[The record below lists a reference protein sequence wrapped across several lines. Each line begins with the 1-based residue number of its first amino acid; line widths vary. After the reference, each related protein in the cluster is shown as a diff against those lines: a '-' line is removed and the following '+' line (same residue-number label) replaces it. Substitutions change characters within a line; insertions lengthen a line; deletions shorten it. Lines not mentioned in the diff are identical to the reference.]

1 MKTPS
6 QPRAIYYIV
15 AIQIWEYFSF
25 YGMRALLILY
35 LTHQLGFDD
44 SHAISLFSAYASL
57 VYVTPI
63 LGGWLADR
71 LLGNRTAVIA
81 GALLMTLGHVVLGVE
96 STSAWSLYVALAI
109 IICGYGLFKSN
120 ISCLLGELYA
130 HDDPRRDG
138 GFSLLY
144 AAGNVGSIAAP
155 ILGGWLADRLL
166 GNRTAVIAGALLM
179 TLGHVVLGVESTSAW
194 SLYVALAIIICGYG
208 LFKSN
213 ISCLLGELYAHDD
226 PRRDGGF
233 SLLYA
238 AGNVGSI
245 AAPIACG
252 LAAQWYGWHIGFA
265 LAGIGMFIGL
275 MIFLSGSRHFRHTR
289 GVDKPALR
297 AVKFVL
303 PTWGWLLVMLCLA
316 PVFFTLLL
324 QNNWSGYLLAIVCL
338 FAAQMVARIM
348 IKAPE
353 HRRALWQI
361 VLLMLAGTLFWVL
374 AQQGGS
380 SISLFID
387 HFVNRR
393 LLNWDVPTALFQSVN
408 AIAVMAAGVVLAWLM
423 RPEGSVRSVLRVWL
437 KFSFGLLLMGGG
449 FMLLAL
455 NARHGA
461 ADGQASMGMMVAGL
475 AMMGFAELFI
485 DPVAMAQIT
494 RLNMP
499 GVTGVLTGIYML
511 ATGAVANWLAGVVAQ
526 QTTESQI
533 SDTAIAAYQHFFAQM
548 GEWTL
553 GCVAVMVIIAFAA
566 ACSVGKRR
574 AAAGEITGGG
584 A

>member
-1 MKTPS
+1 MEF
-6 QPRAIYYIV
+6 V
-15 AIQIWEYFSF
+15 A
-25 YGMRALLILY
+25 
-35 LTHQLGFDD
+35 
-44 SHAISLFSAYASL
+44 
-57 VYVTPI
+57 
-63 LGGWLADR
+63 
-71 LLGNRTAVIA
+71 
-81 GALLMTLGHVVLGVE
+81 
-96 STSAWSLYVALAI
+96 VALAI
-109 IICGYGLFKSN
+109 IICGYGLFKS
-120 ISCLLGELYA
+120 IS
-130 HDDPRRDG
+130 
-138 GFSLLY
+138 
-144 AAGNVGSIAAP
+144 AACSANC
-155 ILGGWLADRLL
+155 
-166 GNRTAVIAGALLM
+166 
-179 TLGHVVLGVESTSAW
+179 TLTTTR
-194 SLYVALAIIICGYG
+194 VAC
-208 LFKSN
+208 
-213 ISCLLGELYAHDD
+213 
-226 PRRDGGF
+226 GGF

-275 MIFLSGSRHFRHTR
+275 MIFLKRQPPLRHTR

-297 AVKFVL
+297 AVKFRAADLGLAAGDAL
-303 PTWGWLLVMLCLA
+303 PGA
-316 PVFFTLLL
+316 GIFTLLL

-499 GVTGVLTGIYML
+499 GVTGVSDRDLCWPPARWPTGWRAWSPSKPPNRNQRYGDCRLSAFLRADGRMDP
-511 ATGAVANWLAGVVAQ
+511 
-526 QTTESQI
+526 S
-533 SDTAIAAYQHFFAQM
+533 AA
-548 GEWTL
+548 W
-553 GCVAVMVIIAFAA
+553 
-566 ACSVGKRR
+566 R
-574 AAAGEITGGG
+574 
-584 A
+584 

>member
-144 AAGNVGSIAAP
+144 AAG
-155 ILGGWLADRLL
+155 
-166 GNRTAVIAGALLM
+166 
-179 TLGHVVLGVESTSAW
+179 TSARLPRPSPADW
-194 SLYVALAIIICGYG
+194 RRSGTAG
-208 LFKSN
+208 
-213 ISCLLGELYAHDD
+213 ISAS
-226 PRRDGGF
+226 P
-233 SLLYA
+233 
-238 AGNVGSI
+238 
-245 AAPIACG
+245 
-252 LAAQWYGWHIGFA
+252 
-265 LAGIGMFIGL
+265 AGIGMFIGL

-511 ATGAVANWLAGVVAQ
+511 ATGAVATGWRAWSPSKPPNRKSAIRRLPP
-526 QTTESQI
+526 I
-533 SDTAIAAYQHFFAQM
+533 SISSRRWANGPSAA
-548 GEWTL
+548 W
-553 GCVAVMVIIAFAA
+553 
-566 ACSVGKRR
+566 R
-574 AAAGEITGGG
+574 
-584 A
+584 

>member
-57 VYVTPI
+57 VYVT
-63 LGGWLADR
+63 
-71 LLGNRTAVIA
+71 
-81 GALLMTLGHVVLGVE
+81 
-96 STSAWSLYVALAI
+96 
-109 IICGYGLFKSN
+109 
-120 ISCLLGELYA
+120 
-130 HDDPRRDG
+130 
-138 GFSLLY
+138 
-144 AAGNVGSIAAP
+144 P

-408 AIAVMAAGVVLAWLM
+408 AIAVM
-423 RPEGSVRSVLRVWL
+423 
-437 KFSFGLLLMGGG
+437 GGG

>member
-57 VYVTPI
+57 VYVT
-63 LGGWLADR
+63 
-71 LLGNRTAVIA
+71 
-81 GALLMTLGHVVLGVE
+81 
-96 STSAWSLYVALAI
+96 
-109 IICGYGLFKSN
+109 
-120 ISCLLGELYA
+120 
-130 HDDPRRDG
+130 
-138 GFSLLY
+138 
-144 AAGNVGSIAAP
+144 P

-408 AIAVMAAGVVLAWLM
+408 AIAVMAAGVVLA
-423 RPEGSVRSVLRVWL
+423 
-437 KFSFGLLLMGGG
+437 
-449 FMLLAL
+449 L